1 MFFYSFQINALKTY
15 VVENKLERRSAQW
28 VLIDDSEVSFPQLM
42 EEQPRSITFGV
53 YQLKLSSSYIQEY
66 MDGESRICVHKDD
79 NNLIRVRIQ
88 SRHVSSKKYLLWN
101 KYSETEVLSWY
112 CTCRAGARVVGVCA
126 HIAAIIWYLS
136 GARDRDRTAF
146 GVPDWSTYLSNANN
160 LPEAIDTS
168 DSETKSIGSVIEK

>member
-28 VLIDDSEVSFPQLM
+28 VPIDDSEVSFPQLM
-42 EEQPRSITFGV
+42 EEQLRSITFGV

-88 SRHVSSKKYLLWN
+88 SRHVSSKKYLLWI

-112 CTCRAGARVVGVCA
+112 CICRAGARVVGVCA

>member
-28 VLIDDSEVSFPQLM
+28 VLIDYSEVSCPQLM
-42 EEQPRSITFGV
+42 EEQLRSITFGV
-53 YQLKLSSSYIQEY
+53 YQLKLSSSDIQEY

-79 NNLIRVRIQ
+79 NNFIRVRIQ
-88 SRHVSSKKYLLWN
+88 SRHVSSKQYLLWIT
-101 KYSETEVLSWY
+101 YSETEVLSWY

-136 GARDRDRTAF
+136 GARDRTAF
-146 GVPDWSTYLSNANN
+146 GVPDWNTYLSDANN
-160 LPEAIDTS
+160 LPEVIDTS
-168 DSETKSIGSVIEK
+168 DFETECIGSVIEE

>member
-28 VLIDDSEVSFPQLM
+28 VPIDDSEVSFPQLM
-42 EEQPRSITFGV
+42 EEQLRSNTFGV

-79 NNLIRVRIQ
+79 NNLIRARMQ
-88 SRHVSSKKYLLWN
+88 SRHASSKKYVLWIT
-101 KYSETEVLSWY
+101 YSETEVLSWY
-112 CTCRAGARVVGVCA
+112 CICRPGACVVGVCA

-136 GARDRDRTAF
+136 GARDRTAF
-146 GVPDWSTYLSNANN
+146 GVPDWSTYLSDANN

-168 DSETKSIGSVIEK
+168 DSETESIGSVIEE

>member
-1 MFFYSFQINALKTY
+1 MITISFVLVCKVDMHHQIKY
-15 VVENKLERRSAQW
+15 VLW
-28 VLIDDSEVSFPQLM
+28 
-42 EEQPRSITFGV
+42 IT
-53 YQLKLSSSYIQEY
+53 
-66 MDGESRICVHKDD
+66 
-79 NNLIRVRIQ
+79 
-88 SRHVSSKKYLLWN
+88 
-101 KYSETEVLSWY
+101 YSETEVLSWY
-112 CTCRAGARVVGVCA
+112 CICRPGARVVDVCA